1 MQVVEPG
8 SSDPVIASLAES
20 VGGRMGS
27 RAARGRSWWTP
38 IRVLLG
44 MSTVAYAIG
53 YILDVSCVND
63 GWRSPENYEHLCYTD
78 ITPLYNARGFA
89 DGLLPYL
96 QAGPD
101 GQYLEYPVI
110 TGLFMQIASAL
121 TAAVAMFA
129 DGVDRVSVFFHA
141 NVLLLLIALLVTVT
155 ATALTVKRRP
165 WDAAMVAVAPT
176 MILAATINWDLLPL
190 AFSGLALLLWS
201 RDRQLAA
208 GLLLGLA
215 VAAKFYPLLFLGAF
229 LVLSLRSGRW
239 RALSLLCMGTGI
251 SWLAVNIPIM
261 YLNFDGWSYFYRFS
275 GYRGEDFGSIWF
287 GFTESGIG
295 TIPTDAL
302 NAVSSGLFL
311 VLCAGIALL
320 VLHAPRRPRLAS
332 VLFLI
337 IAAFAITNKVYS
349 PQYSLWLI
357 PLAVLAHPKWRDF
370 LIWQAGEVIY
380 FVGIWW
386 FLVGYGIDGQKS
398 LTGQQ
403 YSLTILVHVLATLYL
418 AYRVIQAMYVP
429 TLDPVRSD
437 GFVDD
442 ADDPGGGVYN
452 NAPDA
457 ITLRSKRGR
466 HRADAATNVS
476 R

>member
-8 SSDPVIASLAES
+8 SCDPVIASLAES

-38 IRVLLG
+38 IRVLLA

-208 GLLLGLA
+208 GLLLG
-215 VAAKFYPLLFLGAF
+215 
-229 LVLSLRSGRW
+229 
-239 RALSLLCMGTGI
+239 
-251 SWLAVNIPIM
+251 
-261 YLNFDGWSYFYRFS
+261 
-275 GYRGEDFGSIWF
+275 
-287 GFTESGIG
+287 
-295 TIPTDAL
+295 
-302 NAVSSGLFL
+302 
-311 VLCAGIALL
+311 
-320 VLHAPRRPRLAS
+320 
-332 VLFLI
+332 
-337 IAAFAITNKVYS
+337 
-349 PQYSLWLI
+349 
-357 PLAVLAHPKWRDF
+357 
-370 LIWQAGEVIY
+370 
-380 FVGIWW
+380 
-386 FLVGYGIDGQKS
+386 
-398 LTGQQ
+398 
-403 YSLTILVHVLATLYL
+403 
-418 AYRVIQAMYVP
+418 
-429 TLDPVRSD
+429 
-437 GFVDD
+437 
-442 ADDPGGGVYN
+442 
-452 NAPDA
+452 
-457 ITLRSKRGR
+457 
-466 HRADAATNVS
+466 
-476 R
+476 